1 MCCCVCAQVPAFLGA
16 TDSPQVGPAGHMGEG
31 HMHTC
36 TWAVCTPTC
45 TWAVCT
51 PTCTRL
57 LDLECTHLMTTSW
70 YITHSYARVVASS
83 ITPYFLCDGSQHRD
97 GHAGEACWGGMCGG
111 DMPSQ
116 CCDTLCCAVQAALAG
131 AVICLSA
138 CVAYCVYSVLFPG
151 LQKRRIDAARRK
163 VSAAPLH

>member
-1 MCCCVCAQVPAFLGA
+1 
-16 TDSPQVGPAGHMGEG
+16 
-31 HMHTC
+31 
-36 TWAVCTPTC
+36 
-45 TWAVCT
+45 
-51 PTCTRL
+51 
-57 LDLECTHLMTTSW
+57 
-70 YITHSYARVVASS
+70 
-83 ITPYFLCDGSQHRD
+83 
-97 GHAGEACWGGMCGG
+97 
-111 DMPSQ
+111 MPSQ